1 MTCSEEEKGL
11 LEKLLHLIQDRSVD
25 AGPSSNSSSEPPASL
40 PAAPL
45 RPDHDSG
52 SPIATHAASA
62 VTSYTSAEYL
72 STERKFSYPKKIFR
86 VSA

>member
-25 AGPSSNSSSEPPASL
+25 AGPSNNSSSEPPASL

-52 SPIATHAASA
+52 SPIATASA